1 VDQQRRHAGLERF
14 GASADDD
21 HLQGVTWCDANHD
34 GWLDLVGA
42 ASGAQTRVYA
52 NLGGTLET
60 AASWSTTDSANQDAI
75 MVACGDISGDGLP
88 DLIVAG

>member
-1 VDQQRRHAGLERF
+1 MLSAT
-14 GASADDD
+14 ASWSSADDD

-42 ASGAQTRVYA
+42 ASGSETRVYA

-60 AASWSTTDSANQDAI
+60 GPWSTTDSQPGCDR
-75 MVACGDISGDGLP
+75 GRLR
-88 DLIVAG
+88 